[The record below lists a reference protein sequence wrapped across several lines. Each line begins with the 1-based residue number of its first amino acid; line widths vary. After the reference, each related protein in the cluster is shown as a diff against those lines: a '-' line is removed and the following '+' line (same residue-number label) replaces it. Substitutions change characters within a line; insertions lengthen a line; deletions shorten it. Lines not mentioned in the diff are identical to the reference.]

1 MKHNQ
6 HKTKQSRAIYGETIR
21 GNPMF
26 GMYSYRPIIEYISAK
41 EAHEINMSNYTKLNK
56 RNSKCK

>member
-6 HKTKQSRAIYGETIR
+6 HKTKQARTTYEVVK

-26 GMYSYRPIIEYISAK
+26 GQSNMYFPLNTMSAQDF
-41 EAHEINMSNYTKLNK
+41 HELDMPDYTKLNK
-56 RNSKCK
+56 KG